1 MRHRYHTHYISFSSK
16 SNRMPRTRKS
26 QKSTMEEEEEKEE
39 KLFCDDKFLVKP
51 AVCTTK
57 EVHKNPVHEKIQ
69 TVSSAVRVC
78 NDLKKVQRNLAD
90 LQSQRLLQSLRI
102 TLSWDPE
109 ILITWDYTGVDNG
122 NGAICTGESL
132 IRLQYKGKGGEK
144 IVATF
149 EDESYYCEFHD
160 IGRSRTA
167 EFSCTH
173 EDADELIAWDA
184 VDKVFNGDESVE
196 DIEGGPFSDRDDS
209 EELRILAGKEE
220 AVQKILTDPEQAHP
234 LFLLL
239 AMANARWTASKIACY
254 RVFNIHSFTREIRK
268 QCKKVV
274 GACFDDDK
282 SDDDDK

>member
-1 MRHRYHTHYISFSSK
+1 
-16 SNRMPRTRKS
+16 MPRTRKS
-26 QKSTMEEEEEKEE
+26 QKSTMEEEEEQKLPT
-39 KLFCDDKFLVKP
+39 LFCDDKFLVKP
-51 AVCTTK
+51 AASTTK
-57 EVHKNPVHEKIQ
+57 EARKTPVHEKIQ
-69 TVSSAVRVC
+69 TVSGAVRVF

-90 LQSQRLLQSLRI
+90 LQGQRLLQSLGV

-109 ILITWDYTGVDNG
+109 ILITWDYTSGDNG

-132 IRLQYKGKGGEK
+132 IRLQYRGKGGEK

-173 EDADELIAWDA
+173 EDAGEFIAWDV
-184 VDKVFNGDESVE
+184 VDQTFRDDESVE

-254 RVFNIHSFTREIRK
+254 RVFNAYSFTRKIRK
-268 QCKKVV
+268 QCKKIIA
-274 GACFDDDK
+274 ACFDDDE
-282 SDDDDK
+282 SDDDDE